1 MKSHRARDRF
11 VKLGKNATQVTS
23 HATLT
28 ISAITLT
35 FIAFFSPAAQ
45 AQKQTPCCVV
55 TAIDLKTGVATAKVN
70 ASGETFGFRTTN
82 ANLIRDLRIDQGVY
96 ANFKTREVSL
106 DGKTI
111 AGTIISVGSS
121 VAPTAAP
128 GAPAGRGGQQ
138 PLSNAPLPVMTLG
151 DPRPVQVTRGPA
163 PIPAPRARAESRT
176 NTGTVSGSPVSATVV
191 HVRGVDGIE
200 NVSGLPEGVKTLL
213 SMHVRQLPA
222 GESDHYI
229 INVAQAQEWAKTHPV
244 PADVIPTDVK
254 KSDGHSGCKSFS
266 WHCAQEASKHAED
279 ETSRQADMLRE
290 QAQKDWGHATQELA
304 KDWGELESCLADHTL
319 HLDNIPVE
327 FTVPFQW
334 NILAQM
340 KGKTEDK
347 SASGQIT
354 GTIGV
359 GLPVSGNFKANVD
372 VFYIPCMAF
381 VVRPKAIGADGTMSV
396 TTKLTANL
404 NASGTFDKTYPIPP
418 QGGPCYL
425 VQDLPIDI
433 AGIPVLNLEAC
444 VYLDGGIEVGG
455 EGQLTASFEF
465 DDPHEYA
472 FNFDCSGHGCTH
484 GKAPLTTPVSTTT
497 TETYKL
503 EGQAFVK
510 PDIYVALE
518 LDLDF
523 DAAAVRAGP
532 EPTLTGTLYGC
543 GTATEKN
550 NLTTGHSTITE
561 SHALAFDLDWGLIL
575 RTDFLVGGTKE
586 GDGWNPSLVGKEHIL
601 FKDLWPG
608 GSNAFRAELTEPSE
622 KETEKNSSFDVSMPA
637 CYPFTE
643 NLHYKVTLPAGAT
656 GVASSLC
663 SWTGAEGSCTG
674 NPKKALNFMVN
685 WPASGT
691 YPLTV
696 VAFED
701 VHPRKFYDNKF
712 TQVTPTIL
720 NVTIK

>member
-1 MKSHRARDRF
+1 MNSHGARGRF
-11 VKLGKNATQVTS
+11 VKLGKNALRVAS
-23 HATLT
+23 NATLT
-28 ISAITLT
+28 FSAIALT
-35 FIAFFSPAAQ
+35 FIAFFALAAQ

-70 ASGETFGFRTTN
+70 ASGETFEFRTTN

-121 VAPTAAP
+121 IAPVAVP

-138 PLSNAPLPVMTLG
+138 LLSNAPLPVMTLG
-151 DPRPVQVTRGPA
+151 DPRPVQVTQGPA
-163 PIPAPRARAESRT
+163 PILPLRGRAESRT
-176 NTGTVSGSPVSATVV
+176 NTGTVGGRPVSAAVV
-191 HVRGVDGIE
+191 HVRGVDGLE

-213 SMHVRQLPA
+213 SLHVRKLPA

-229 INVAQAQEWAKTHPV
+229 INVTQAQEWARTHPV

-290 QAQKDWGHATQELA
+290 QAQKDWDHAAAGLA
-304 KDWGELESCLADHTL
+304 KDWGETESCLADHTL

-327 FTVPFQW
+327 FTLPIQMD
-334 NILAQM
+334 IAAEM

-359 GLPVSGNFKANVD
+359 GLPVKGNFKANVD
-372 VFYIPCMAF
+372 VFYIPCMPF
-381 VVRPKAIGADGTMSV
+381 VVRPKAIGADGTMTV
-396 TTKLTANL
+396 TTTLTGNL

-418 QGGPCYL
+418 NGGPCFP
-425 VQDLPIDI
+425 VQDIPIVI
-433 AGIPVLNLEAC
+433 LGVPLLNIEAC
-444 VYLDGGIEVGG
+444 VYVDGGIEVGG
-455 EGQLTASFEF
+455 EGKLTASFEF
-465 DDPHEYA
+465 DDPHQYA

-484 GKAPLTTPVSTTT
+484 GKPPQTTPVSVTT
-497 TETYKL
+497 TEKYKL

-543 GTATEKN
+543 GTATETN

-561 SHALAFDLDWGLIL
+561 SHALAFDLDWGLIF
-575 RTDFLVGGTKE
+575 RMDFLVGGTKE

-608 GSNAFRAELTEPSE
+608 GSNAFLANVTEGAHG
-622 KETEKNSSFDVSMPA
+622 TLKNTSFNVAMPA

-643 NLHYKVTLPAGAT
+643 NMHYRVTLPAGAT
-656 GVASSLC
+656 GVASSSC
-663 SWTGAEGSCTG
+663 SWTGVDGFCTG
-674 NPKKALNFMVN
+674 NPKKGLDFAVN

-696 VAFED
+696 VASED
-701 VHPRKFYDNKF
+701 AHLRTFKA
-712 TQVTPTIL
+712 TPTTL
-720 NVTIK
+720 SVAIK